1 MLKASALVVGS
12 PTINN
17 DLYPRTADVLTYLR
31 GLRPKNMIGA
41 AFGSFGWSGES
52 VAKIEEYLKGAG
64 VELVAPGLKVKY
76 VPTAAA
82 LEQCAAL
89 GKAVGDALLARS
101 AQ

>member
-1 MLKASALVVGS
+1 
-12 PTINN
+12 
-17 DLYPRTADVLTYLR
+17 
-31 GLRPKNMIGA
+31 MIGA

-76 VPTAAA
+76 VPTTAA
-82 LEQCAAL
+82 LDQCAAL